1 MMRRILAVLSAIIL
15 SGIAAGKADAYVY
28 RHSAGL
34 EIGNL
39 FAFDYR
45 YRFTEHSAV
54 DAAIGVV
61 NPFCPSY
68 QFLLVSTAYHYNFRT
83 GVDRLYPYVGGGL
96 SAGTRFGHWNEAFRT
111 RISFFMSVD
120 IPVGVEYRVKR
131 KPVVFCL
138 EWSPKL
144 QFLTDLRFVPQSV
157 ALGVRFILPQM

>member
-15 SGIAAGKADAYVY
+15 SGMAAGKADAYVY

-61 NPFCPSY
+61 NPFC
-68 QFLLVSTAYHYNFRT
+68 RE
-83 GVDRLYPYVGGGL
+83 
-96 SAGTRFGHWNEAFRT
+96 TR
-111 RISFFMSVD
+111 
-120 IPVGVEYRVKR
+120 
-131 KPVVFCL
+131 
-138 EWSPKL
+138 
-144 QFLTDLRFVPQSV
+144 
-157 ALGVRFILPQM
+157 